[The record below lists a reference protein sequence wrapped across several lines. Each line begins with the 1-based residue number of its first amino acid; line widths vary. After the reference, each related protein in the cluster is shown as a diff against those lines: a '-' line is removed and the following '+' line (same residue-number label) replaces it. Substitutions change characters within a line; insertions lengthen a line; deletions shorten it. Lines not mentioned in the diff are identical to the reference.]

1 MRDCISACCW
11 RIETAGEYCDPD
23 WCVDNRWRSFVAN
36 SIRSGHDPEKQYMN
50 ETNRIPAIVDE
61 GAFGKILAN
70 AKRLADDSR
79 LLIENERTYS
89 AILLAIFANEELG
102 TTVIGGGGGVGSES
116 CRERWWQPGD
126 E

>member
-1 MRDCISACCW
+1 
-11 RIETAGEYCDPD
+11 
-23 WCVDNRWRSFVAN
+23 
-36 SIRSGHDPEKQYMN
+36 MN

-89 AILLAIFANEELG
+89 AIMLAIFAIEELG
-102 TTVIGGGGGVGSES
+102 KALIGRWGVRNLGNNRAYPTHIEKQSATFALLA
-116 CRERWWQPGD
+116 GD
-126 E
+126 EIQQIGRASGREKGCQ

>member
-1 MRDCISACCW
+1 
-11 RIETAGEYCDPD
+11 
-23 WCVDNRWRSFVAN
+23 
-36 SIRSGHDPEKQYMN
+36 MN

-89 AILLAIFANEELG
+89 AIMLAIFAIEELG
-102 TTVIGGGGGVGSES
+102 KPLNGRWGVRYLGNTRAYPTHTVKKSAQFALLDSDEINNVGAGEMEKKS
-116 CRERWWQPGD
+116 G
-126 E
+126 